1 MCVVTVSLTESAL
14 RSDALADSISASG
27 LSAAAGCQL
36 LALRGWSLPAVQ
48 LATVFGIN
56 FATNWTSNAA
66 TTIIALPII
75 AALAQNLGVNPLL
88 LLVPAT
94 LSTSFAFMLP
104 IATPP
109 NAIVFSSGELR
120 IVDMAKP
127 GLVANTVCA
136 AFLWGYF
143 QLLAPAGGEPFALLA
158 ALLQGSDSA
167 DWFEAAAP
175 GSNETAAAAC

>member
-1 MCVVTVSLTESAL
+1 M
-14 RSDALADSISASG
+14 
-27 LSAAAGCQL
+27 
-36 LALRGWSLPAVQ
+36 
-48 LATVFGIN
+48 
-56 FATNWTSNAA
+56 
-66 TTIIALPII
+66 
-75 AALAQNLGVNPLL
+75 NPLL

-158 ALLQGSDSA
+158 ALLQGSGSSV
-167 DWFEAAAP
+167 DWFEAAP